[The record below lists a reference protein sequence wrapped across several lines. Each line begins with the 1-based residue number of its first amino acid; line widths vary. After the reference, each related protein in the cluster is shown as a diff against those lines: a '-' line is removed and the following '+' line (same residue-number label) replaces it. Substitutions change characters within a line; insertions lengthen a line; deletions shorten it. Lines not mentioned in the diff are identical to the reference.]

1 MEGEVSGVAAKEATY
16 SQHGEVTGKRTW
28 GTLCVFLFA
37 VRDTKSPAI
46 ESGADVLA
54 VQYWTDWIISAVAV
68 LQNACGRVL
77 SIPKMPQWTLS
88 CPGCTKV
95 FSHSQIDPSSRAL
108 PYDALWPHRPEF
120 PTSGERIICPRC
132 KGTATYQR
140 FELVYS
146 PE

>member
-1 MEGEVSGVAAKEATY
+1 MSQWGSGCEAALPSVGGRSQWRGGQRGDVFSAWWGDGEANLG
-16 SQHGEVTGKRTW
+16 HPLR
-28 GTLCVFLFA
+28 FLFA

-95 FSHSQIDPSSRAL
+95 FSHSQI
-108 PYDALWPHRPEF
+108 
-120 PTSGERIICPRC
+120 
-132 KGTATYQR
+132 
-140 FELVYS
+140 
-146 PE
+146 